1 MKLLCHEVAYVWYKS
16 DSNKNEDE
24 AIIDLDLSL
33 KLEEKS
39 MHPVWFYRLDQAYF
53 LIKILWLFLD
63 IRIKFKIYTG
73 SSHCGTMS

>member
-39 MHPVWFYRLDQAYF
+39 SAASVVLQ
-53 LIKILWLFLD
+53 IGSSLFLN
-63 IRIKFKIYTG
+63 
-73 SSHCGTMS
+73 